1 MKLSQKT
8 LIIIGIILLI
18 ILASTPSYY
27 FYTQYKKAQQRLDN
41 PNIAA
46 TEETKALI
54 DRVGQHIVLP
64 VDEQPTVA
72 TISDKEK
79 LKDQPF
85 FANAKN
91 GDKVLIYNLARRAI
105 LFDPVADKI
114 IDVAPINISTPS
126 ANTVTQTQTPLKIA
140 LYNGT
145 NTAGLTGTV
154 ETDIKQKMDNVDV
167 IVRENAA
174 KRDYVKTIVVDIVG
188 NKAEGTKA
196 IAAALNGEVAELPAG
211 EARPVSTVSGQVADI
226 LVIIGSDY
234 LQ

>member
-1 MKLSQKT
+1 LQ
-8 LIIIGIILLI
+8 
-18 ILASTPSYY
+18 
-27 FYTQYKKAQQRLDN
+27 N

-46 TEETKALI
+46 SEETKAIL
-54 DRVGQHIVLP
+54 DKVGRHIVLP
-64 VDEQPTVA
+64 LDEQPTIA

-85 FANAKN
+85 FAKAKN
-91 GDKVLIYNLARRAI
+91 GDKVLIYNLARKAI

-126 ANTVTQTQTPLKIA
+126 ATTTLTPLKIA

-145 NTAGLTGTV
+145 NTSGLTDTV
-154 ETDIKQKMDNVDV
+154 ETDIKQKMDNIDV
-167 IVRENAA
+167 IVKENAS
-174 KRDYVKTIVVDIVG
+174 KRDYIKTIVVDIAG
-188 NKAEGTKA
+188 NKSDTAKS
-196 IAAALNGEVAELPAG
+196 IADIVGGEVGILPPSEEQPLA
-211 EARPVSTVSGQVADI
+211 TNTGQVADI